1 MSLDK
6 KRLSLESRI
15 AKLGSVLVAFS
26 GGVDS
31 TVVLAVAH
39 KVLGNR
45 VLAVTAESESVPARE
60 LEVAHQLTRVL
71 GIQHLVIPTEE
82 TSLPEYLRNPEN
94 RCYYCKT
101 ELYSKLSQIAAEHN
115 LTYVLNGI
123 NRDDLGDHR
132 PGITAAREAGIL
144 SPLSDTGLT
153 KQDVRD
159 LAREMNLPNWE
170 KPALACLSS
179 RVPYGQP
186 ITMEKLSMIER
197 AENFLLDAGFQQVR
211 VRHHGDTARIELP
224 REDIPVLFRN
234 GLAEKI
240 SHRLREIGFSYIT
253 VDIEGYRSGSLNE
266 ILAPCN
272 QAEFKNGKGP
282 STDVGSRTQA

>member
-15 AKLGSVLVAFS
+15 AKLGSALIAFS

-82 TSLPEYLRNPEN
+82 TSLPEYLKNPEN

-101 ELYSKLSQIAAEHN
+101 ELYNKLSQIAAEHN
-115 LTYVLNGI
+115 LAYVLNGI

-132 PGITAAREAGIL
+132 PGITAAREAGVL

-159 LAREMNLPNWE
+159 LAREMNLPNWK

-197 AENFLLDAGFQQVR
+197 AENLLLDAGFQQVR

-266 ILAPCN
+266 ILAPGN
-272 QAEFKNGKGP
+272 QAEFKNGKG
-282 STDVGSRTQA
+282 SSADVGS

>member
-94 RCYYCKT
+94 RCYYCRRNSTASCRKSLPSAT
-101 ELYSKLSQIAAEHN
+101 L
-115 LTYVLNGI
+115 LTSLM
-123 NRDDLGDHR
+123 
-132 PGITAAREAGIL
+132 E
-144 SPLSDTGLT
+144 STGMT
-153 KQDVRD
+153 
-159 LAREMNLPNWE
+159 
-170 KPALACLSS
+170 
-179 RVPYGQP
+179 
-186 ITMEKLSMIER
+186 
-197 AENFLLDAGFQQVR
+197 
-211 VRHHGDTARIELP
+211 
-224 REDIPVLFRN
+224 
-234 GLAEKI
+234 
-240 SHRLREIGFSYIT
+240 
-253 VDIEGYRSGSLNE
+253 
-266 ILAPCN
+266 
-272 QAEFKNGKGP
+272 
-282 STDVGSRTQA
+282 

>member
-82 TSLPEYLRNPEN
+82 TSLPEYLKNPAN

-101 ELYSKLSQIAAEHN
+101 ELYNKLSQIAAEHN
-115 LTYVLNGI
+115 LAYVLSGI

-132 PGITAAREAGIL
+132 PGITAAREAGVL

-197 AENFLLDAGFQQVR
+197 AENLLLDAGFQQVR

-224 REDIPVLFRN
+224 REDIPVLFQN

-240 SHRLREIGFSYIT
+240 SHQLRAVGFSYIT

-272 QAEFKNGKGP
+272 QTEFENGKGP
-282 STDVGSRTQA
+282 STNVGSRTQT